1 MKMKCVIASYLHGD
15 VVKVGKTV
23 EIDDAEAATSRIRRS
38 FVAVEGEASAS
49 ARAAAAG
56 PAPAKSGP
64 AVVAGLTRDQAVAK
78 LRQAGARFSGNITNE
93 KLVALY
99 ETTFANAA
107 EATEK

>member
-1 MKMKCVIASYLHGD
+1 MRMKCVIASYLHGD
-15 VVKVGKTV
+15 VVKVGQTV
-23 EIDDAEAATSRIRRS
+23 EIDDAEAGTSRIKRS
-38 FVAVEGEASAS
+38 FVAVDGEASAS

-56 PAPAKSGP
+56 PAPSRPGH

-99 ETTFANAA
+99 ETTFANVA
-107 EATEK
+107 EATNR